1 MMALILLKKL
11 RSMFFAYSSLC
22 LYWYFICFF
31 CAHQNDAQTNTTSS
45 DDIKVHAKSKP
56 RSARQNLNGSIF
68 TNMQHLHPTFQ
79 IFVLRRIIT
88 FYTSKKELS
97 DDISF
102 YHCMSV
108 SVTFLCY
115 FFHSIMLLCNL
126 FFFLF
131 QQLLTYI
138 LAVFWDLGICDLIDT
153 FKDVQ
158 KVQHAFYDLFQH
170 WYIQDYKALRKL
182 SDLGISLKRHVFVDN
197 CQCSEFLKYIS
208 QVLRYIFFRWTQCYF
223 CYLQTIL
230 TFFLTEPCKTSTQIY
245 LDTSA

>member
-1 MMALILLKKL
+1 
-11 RSMFFAYSSLC
+11 
-22 LYWYFICFF
+22 
-31 CAHQNDAQTNTTSS
+31 
-45 DDIKVHAKSKP
+45 
-56 RSARQNLNGSIF
+56 
-68 TNMQHLHPTFQ
+68 MQHLHPAFQ
-79 IFVLRRIIT
+79 IFILRRIII

-108 SVTFLCY
+108 SFTFLYFFFCTPLCYYVTF
-115 FFHSIMLLCNL
+115 

-131 QQLLTYI
+131 QQLLTSI

-182 SDLGISLKRHVFVDN
+182 SDLGISLKRHVFIDY

-208 QVLRYIFFRWTQCYF
+208 HVLRYIFFR
-223 CYLQTIL
+223 
-230 TFFLTEPCKTSTQIY
+230 
-245 LDTSA
+245 